1 MTSPHVHRLGVL
13 GHVLEPALDT
23 PMAKIAENC

>member
-1 MTSPHVHRLGVL
+1 MTSPHAHRLGVL
-13 GHVLEPALDT
+13 GHVLKSELDT

>member
-13 GHVLEPALDT
+13 GYVRKPELDT